1 MKKIVYVLGI
11 SFIVFIV
18 LGILSFSDLNYGV
31 FETNYTFIDGETLK
45 IKDETNL
52 SLIPI
57 ENNNVK
63 YHILGYDNKNLNI
76 DENVSVSSVIIGKN
90 CISITG
96 SVLDV
101 NTRLNKSIM
110 SDLVSKLRNKLNG
123 ENSEI
128 IVFNED
134 APNPYIV
141 SENEDYI
148 FIDYITGVKNSKTS
162 VVYYRIII
170 QNTKDLNVEISDD
183 EYNSLPDYLPELLEV
198 LGIKE
203 VFSK

>member
-1 MKKIVYVLGI
+1 MQ
-11 SFIVFIV
+11 
-18 LGILSFSDLNYGV
+18 
-31 FETNYTFIDGETLK
+31 TFLKVSEIDTHTIHYLHTL
-45 IKDETNL
+45 
-52 SLIPI
+52 
-57 ENNNVK
+57 
-63 YHILGYDNKNLNI
+63 YQ
-76 DENVSVSSVIIGKN
+76 
-90 CISITG
+90 
-96 SVLDV
+96 
-101 NTRLNKSIM
+101 
-110 SDLVSKLRNKLNG
+110 LRNKLNG

-183 EYNSLPDYLPELLEV
+183 EYIEWKLNFEIENK
-198 LGIKE
+198 IM
-203 VFSK
+203 